1 MFITYN
7 AHALQLAMGAVTK
20 APSRPALQRYIA
32 DLQEAWINLKR
43 EIEPLETRL
52 NILEANALD
61 FAKSLA
67 DASEVS
73 NYGRSKDSLSKA
85 QRKPSG
91 PEKRVEKRKM
101 EDDLRE
107 QVDKILSAINTM
119 KSVVQKKNK
128 TLVSMKSDLDE
139 RKYDLE
145 QMGGMIAVRGML
157 ELWPYYIVLV
167 AISASYLSINSA
179 KHIIAIPYPV
189 LNEDL

>member
-1 MFITYN
+1 MFNFVSITYY
-7 AHALQLAMGAVTK
+7 AHALQLAMGAMTK

-32 DLQEAWINLKR
+32 DLQEAWLKLKR
-43 EIEPLETRL
+43 EIEPLKTRL
-52 NILEANALD
+52 DILEANALD
-61 FAKSLA
+61 FAKRLT
-67 DASEVS
+67 DASEAY

-91 PEKRVEKRKM
+91 PEKRAEKINM

-107 QVDKILSAINTM
+107 QVDKILTAINTM
-119 KSVVQKKNK
+119 KSVVQKKHQ

-167 AISASYLSINSA
+167 ANTY
-179 KHIIAIPYPV
+179 
-189 LNEDL
+189 